1 VPNWSDSSDI
11 AKWIKA
17 HPDTE
22 VVERRKPSEKPKPQL
37 KLKDLK
43 PAPKVNAWRR
53 NLEEAK
59 TPPRRIGPEVESSY
73 EVFDRDPDRE
83 TPWQRK
89 EDLPN
94 PQGGYRTGMEEIT
107 PYTNY
112 QALPE
117 FVTKQRRNPAGG
129 YAGIREAKGF
139 VGTESPTVGFGS
151 ASPAWNYH
159 GQSPNDA
166 APSYFE
172 ADTYYDPKA
181 RAAEPYFNNI
191 DPSTVIPM
199 ENPPWG
205 TGPTSVQLD
214 YMRPDWRPEYNLW
227 RRIRD
232 ADIVP
237 YGQNVPLGQQMHP
250 SFGPQPYSDYFNLS
264 KYGFT
269 EA

>member
-1 VPNWSDSSDI
+1 MPNWNDASDI
-11 AKWIKA
+11 AKYLKA
-17 HPDTE
+17 HPDTV
-22 VVERRKPSEKPKPQL
+22 VVERRKPEPK
-37 KLKDLK
+37 K
-43 PAPKVNAWRR
+43 PAPKAKAAPKENAWRR

-59 TPPRRIGPEVESSY
+59 PPPKEIRQEVRPESRYRE
-73 EVFDRDPDRE
+73 RDPGYTEWDRRWNDAVPE
-83 TPWQRK
+83 QW
-89 EDLPN
+89 
-94 PQGGYRTGMEEIT
+94 EERSA
-107 PYTNY
+107 YTNY

-129 YAGIREAKGF
+129 YAGIRESKDVERMGVA
-139 VGTESPTVGFGS
+139 GFGS

-159 GQSPNDA
+159 GRPPTDA

-172 ADTYYDPKA
+172 ADTYYDPRVRPQEKYYPDYGA
-181 RAAEPYFNNI
+181 LIE
-191 DPSTVIPM
+191 M

-205 TGPTSVQLD
+205 HGPTEVQLD

-227 RRIRD
+227 RRIRE

-237 YGQNVPLGQQMHP
+237 YGQDVPLGQQMHP